1 MLEKPKLRNAVDC
14 LHLLE
19 YYAYIQPRSRFL
31 KKANELDES
40 LVEEAI
46 TLAKIVRTVEDSEAR
61 FADSVVKKYYGE
73 VIE

>member
-1 MLEKPKLRNAVDC
+1 MKLRNSVDY

-19 YYAYIQPRSRFL
+19 YYAYAYPRSRFL
-31 KKANELDES
+31 EKLEELAEE

-46 TLAKIVRTVEDSEAR
+46 TLAKIIRTVGDSEAKL
-61 FADSVVKKYYGE
+61 ADSVVRKYYGE